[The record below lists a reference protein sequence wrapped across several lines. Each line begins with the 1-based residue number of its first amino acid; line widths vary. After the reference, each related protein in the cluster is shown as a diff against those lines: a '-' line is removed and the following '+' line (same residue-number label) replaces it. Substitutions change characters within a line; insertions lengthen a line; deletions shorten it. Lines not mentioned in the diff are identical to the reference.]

1 MCGTAIGGLRNV
13 NGSKQMGRRPEF
25 EDLPNWWWV
34 VYHFF
39 PLQYQL
45 AWTWRLPKPGHALHA
60 WTEGTPERGALW
72 SEEQERD
79 LLRVR
84 EGGRNFRVFFSPFS
98 LSWHP
103 GRTTLVAA
111 VAQWQQG
118 RHLKLKEENPF
129 LLSNGAVILR
139 TWSKFH
145 CCFLHCLSCCLA
157 LDADAVSVA
166 EWGKLKPTNTRLVQ
180 YLKISQCNLPY

>member
-1 MCGTAIGGLRNV
+1 M
-13 NGSKQMGRRPEF
+13 SS
-25 EDLPNWWWV
+25 LP
-34 VYHFF
+34 FF
-39 PLQYQL
+39 PSPVSAGLDL
-45 AWTWRLPKPGHALHA
+45 KAPDTWTCTPCMNRRNSRERCFLVWGAGKTSPKGQ
-60 WTEGTPERGALW
+60 RGW
-72 SEEQERD
+72 EKFQ
-79 LLRVR
+79 
-84 EGGRNFRVFFSPFS
+84 GFFFSL
-98 LSWHP
+98 LSVP
-103 GRTTLVAA
+103 APRQSYTGGSSGPVAA

-145 CCFLHCLSCCLA
+145 CCCFLHCLPCCLA
-157 LDADAVSVA
+157 LDADAVSVV